1 MNELHKF
8 QTRDTIVTKTKLK
21 EKKRNGT
28 GKNEFKSP
36 QIVTKQHEWKYIV
49 VEKKIWLWRIACAIV
64 ARR

>member
-8 QTRDTIVTKTKLK
+8 QTRDTIVTKKKLK

-36 QIVTKQHEWKYIV
+36 QIVTKQHE
-49 VEKKIWLWRIACAIV
+49 
-64 ARR
+64 